1 MQRSHNQYDPV
12 RNIDG
17 EAPVIQTYHH
27 LTMHMIMGLLMS
39 IISVCNGYL
48 AFRGATT

>member
-1 MQRSHNQYDPV
+1 MQKSHYQYDPI
-12 RNIDG
+12 RNFDG
-17 EAPVIQTYHH
+17 EAHVIQTYHH
-27 LTMHMIMGLLMS
+27 LTMQVIMGLLMS